1 MSHEHVEYAT
11 IARTGTVSYTGT
23 RPSYSPDGIPVRFEV
38 STYDQP
44 SEFDWSCLHPETPV
58 IDCRSVDLDVIMDC
72 IRGPITY
79 STEHIDRYRAAGVH
93 VRCACYWRTTYMEGA
108 YTR

>member
-44 SEFDWSCLHPETPV
+44 SEFDWSRLHPET
-58 IDCRSVDLDVIMDC
+58 CATCLHLDPSFPRGNPPIMYHACLVGTCAQPTDTHNDAC
-72 IRGPITY
+72 ELYEPQ
-79 STEHIDRYRAAGVH
+79 EA
-93 VRCACYWRTTYMEGA
+93 VR
-108 YTR
+108 